1 MKKSSVMNT
10 DDSITIRTATDDDW
24 DAVALLDAHAF
35 GEHQNA
41 EDLAETQILTDSKNV
56 YLAWDGSTPVGVAMH
71 FPMSVTVPGG
81 NQVDVSGVSWV
92 SVAPTHRRRGIL
104 RSMFTQQHRALS
116 DAGAPLS
123 LLTASEATIYGRF
136 GYGPVTEEFSVSIDR
151 RFAQF
156 RPDAPAPTGVRLIE
170 STEAATLLP
179 EIYHRWQ
186 QQTAGAQPKP
196 PIRWERFFAD
206 RENRREGLT
215 ALFFIVHP
223 DGYVAYRR
231 GENPSRVVVSEFIA
245 VTDEAYAALWQ
256 ILAGVDL
263 VDTIEIRQS
272 NAEALP
278 FLLTSNR
285 LPKVTGSYD
294 TMWARIMHVEAALE
308 ARTYALDTTLVIAVR
323 DPFLDAGGTYSL
335 TITDGVA
342 RCVRVE
348 SEPDVELDIDVLAS
362 MYFGTHRA
370 RLFASANRL
379 TARTDRALHELDLTF
394 GTPRAAVMG
403 WAF

>member
-1 MKKSSVMNT
+1 MTT

-41 EDLAETQILTDSKNV
+41 EDLAETQILTQSEHF
-56 YLAWDGSTPVGVAMH
+56 YLAWDGTTPVGVAMH

-81 NQVDVSGVSWV
+81 AQLDASGVSWV

-104 RSMFTQQHRALS
+104 RSIFTRQHRALS

-136 GYGPVTEEFSVSIDR
+136 GYGPVTEEVSISLDR
-151 RFAQF
+151 RFARF
-156 RPDAPAPTGVRLIE
+156 RPEVPPATDVRLIE
-170 STEAATLLP
+170 TAEAPALLP
-179 EIYHRWQ
+179 DIYHRWQ

-206 RENRREGLT
+206 RENRRGGLT

-231 GENPSRVVVSEFIA
+231 GRNPNRVVVQEFIA
-245 VTDEAYAALWQ
+245 VTDEAYSALWQ
-256 ILAGVDL
+256 ILVGVDL
-263 VDTIEIRQS
+263 ADTIEVQQS
-272 NAEALP
+272 RDEALP
-278 FLLTSNR
+278 FLLTDYR
-285 LPKVTGSYD
+285 LPKVTAHHD
-294 TMWARIMHVEAALE
+294 TLWARIMHVEAALE
-308 ARTYALDTTLVIAVR
+308 ARTYALDTSLTIAVR

-335 TITDGVA
+335 TVTDGRA
-342 RCVRVE
+342 TCTRVE
-348 SEPDVELDIDVLAS
+348 SEPDIELDIDVLAS
-362 MYFGTHRA
+362 IYFGTHRA
-370 RLFASANRL
+370 RLFAAANRL
-379 TARTDRALHELDLTF
+379 TARNEESLHALDLTF
-394 GTPRAAVMG
+394 GTDRPAVMG
-403 WAF
+403 WGF